1 MLRNQ
6 LALTEGLKD
15 NQKAITRGFEQFE
28 RLADMKE
35 LPQIEDF
42 DADNQKQSDNEKS
55 DTEPEQSTKAIT
67 FDIEKNF
74 NKYDIYI
81 IEKYG
86 FKRPQ
91 DLINLNTEDLIENLE
106 KVNLK

>member
-42 DADNQKQSDNEKS
+42 DDDESASKKSEYETIKLNIENNYDESD
-55 DTEPEQSTKAIT
+55 
-67 FDIEKNF
+67 F
-74 NKYDIYI
+74 I
-81 IEKYG
+81 ILRYG
-86 FKRPQ
+86 FPRPR
-91 DLINLNTEDLIENLE
+91 DFFLYSI
-106 KVNLK
+106 